1 MLGAHAHHPMYHP
14 VVETLEGLLQLG
26 GKMWGLKKLVIINED
41 DDSIRAVSIMWIN
54 KNRRFFGGNAEPV
67 TAEDPLY
74 HVSWHQL
81 A

>member
-1 MLGAHAHHPMYHP
+1 M
-14 VVETLEGLLQLG
+14 VS
-26 GKMWGLKKLVIINED
+26 INED
-41 DDSIRAVSIMWIN
+41 DDSVRAVSIMWIN

-81 A
+81 AEYSDNLEPELVETFLNMPVTI